1 MMKIKILTLVVLFAS
16 IIEGQA
22 QFSSQ
27 HTQYMFN
34 PVSYNP
40 GAVGT
45 DKALS
50 VTLNHR
56 TMWRGV
62 DGAPQTDYLMVNT
75 PLKSESFA
83 VGFQISMD
91 KIAVTS
97 NTNAMLTGAYKIPVH
112 NGILSFGLSAGMT
125 NYSNKWSQ
133 VVTTEDNDR
142 VFSSGNYSHYMF
154 NAGSGLYYKSK
165 KGFGGISVPYF
176 LTETYAGGNAYKA
189 TLSLANLT
197 YLVTGGRRFDIGQK
211 YNLQPSMLLK
221 YHKGASIQA
230 DLSLLAGINHIGEAG
245 LSFRPGDAISVI
257 VRGQVNDQLRIGYS
271 YDYLT
276 SQLARYGNGSHE
288 ISLNYIFLFKS
299 NAPNTRFI

>member
-1 MMKIKILTLVVLFAS
+1 MKIKTIILLLLCACVT
-16 IIEGQA
+16 EGQA

-34 PVSYNP
+34 PASYNP
-40 GAVGT
+40 AAVGS

-62 DGAPQTDYLMVNT
+62 DGAPKTDYLMVNT

-83 VGFQISMD
+83 VGFQIAMD

-97 NTNAMLTGAYKIPVH
+97 NTSAMLTGAYKIPVH
-112 NGILSFGLSAGMT
+112 NGTLSFGLSVGVT
-125 NYSNKWSQ
+125 NYANKWSQ
-133 VVTTEDNDR
+133 VITTEENDR

-165 KGFGGISVPYF
+165 KGYCGISVPYF
-176 LTETYAGGNAYKA
+176 LNETYAGGNAYKA
-189 TLSLANLT
+189 TFSVANLT
-197 YLVTGGRRFDIGQK
+197 YLATGGRRFDIGKK

-221 YHKGASIQA
+221 YHKGAVPQA
-230 DLSLLAGINHIGEAG
+230 DISLLAGMNLIGEAG
-245 LSFRPGDAISVI
+245 FTYRPGDAVGVI
-257 VRGQVNDQLRIGYS
+257 VRAQVNDQLRIGYS

-276 SQLARYGNGSHE
+276 STLARYDKGSHE
-288 ISLNYIFLFKS
+288 ITLNYIFLFKN